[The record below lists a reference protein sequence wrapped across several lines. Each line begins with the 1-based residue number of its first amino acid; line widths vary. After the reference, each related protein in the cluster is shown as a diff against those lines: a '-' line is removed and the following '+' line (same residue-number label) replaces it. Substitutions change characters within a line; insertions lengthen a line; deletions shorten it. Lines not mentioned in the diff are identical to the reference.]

1 MYKKY
6 LVQGNQ
12 CFVISNNHFIYYF
25 NNEIIIENYNSSK
38 KININNVNK
47 LKLSSNY
54 LIVSV
59 DGKSKLLFDLKS
71 FNRIN
76 LSIPN
81 DIYIIGGQDFN
92 NENLIVSKEISLFE
106 NILGIYDLY
115 NKTYYLKSD
124 FYPEIIFNNHVFGG
138 SYFRCIISY
147 NLKNGEI
154 LWQTDISQIG
164 KHIPFPDE
172 EEKEGEVK
180 NFVGVYNNE
189 LIVQL
194 TGGKFIGLD
203 LENGKVNWE
212 QNLVENNL
220 TNQVIDYNFGD
231 PYNPFLDEE
240 NGKIYILQGEVFI
253 VLDLLTKKAT
263 YQWSSLNLP
272 TEDYVFIRQSNICN
286 NQIVFSAFRKGNIG
300 NDDTIGVFDIK
311 RNEIVWKHTFDFEK
325 DNFIPNSNTNI
336 QMSENRIGALD
347 WKGDLY
353 IFEREKNK

>member
-1 MYKKY
+1 MFKLDKIINKLKSFLLKKNELLY
-6 LVQGNQ
+6 CNFENKLFQNNLQIDIILDSDNYDIIENQLICTIDNNTIINGNK
-12 CFVISNNHFIYYF
+12 FENKGFLRNSYDNISSTFLLDSDFLLEYPNYSSSYF
-25 NNEIIIENYNSSK
+25 LFNIKNNEIEFLLRYYTLK
-38 KININNVNK
+38 KILNK
-47 LKLSSNY
+47 GKLIFFSKGKQVDCYSSN
-54 LIVSV
+54 
-59 DGKSKLLFDLKS
+59 SK
-71 FNRIN
+71 
-76 LSIPN
+76 
-81 DIYIIGGQDFN
+81 
-92 NENLIVSKEISLFE
+92 
-106 NILGIYDLY
+106 
-115 NKTYYLKSD
+115 T
-124 FYPEIIFNNHVFGG
+124 
-138 SYFRCIISY
+138 
-147 NLKNGEI
+147 I

-253 VLDLLTKKAT
+253 VFDLLTKKAT

-272 TEDYVFIRQSNICN
+272 TEDYVFIRQSNIYN
-286 NQIVFSAFRKGNIG
+286 NQIVFSAFRKGN
-300 NDDTIGVFDIK
+300 
-311 RNEIVWKHTFDFEK
+311 
-325 DNFIPNSNTNI
+325 
-336 QMSENRIGALD
+336 
-347 WKGDLY
+347 
-353 IFEREKNK
+353 